1 MLISLR
7 STRPLIFHLSLISA
21 CVGFSLSCMSS
32 LEAASPDYSV
42 ASIQSMVAPLEIS
55 RDYRVTLFAAEPE
68 VLNPVAIS
76 VDEVGR
82 VYLAETDR
90 YRDAVFDVVTQ
101 KPEWLPKDLSFRSVQ
116 DRTDFLKQTFRH
128 HLTPLTRGS
137 ERVRLLE
144 DKDRD
149 GAAESSRVLADGFSS
164 IPTGPAAGI
173 LAHHGRVWFQCVP
186 GLWRLEW
193 DPESHAVNSA
203 QELHNGFGVHVGV
216 SGHDLHGITWGPE
229 GRLYFSMGD
238 RGLHVKTSEKT
249 LHYPDTG
256 AVLRCEPDGSN
267 LEVVA
272 YGLRNPQEIVF
283 DAYGNLF
290 AGDNDTSGNDQSR
303 IIHIVPHG
311 DYGWRCSYQHM
322 KGFGP
327 WIEDG
332 FWKGDIDDILSS
344 SGYVSQGPS
353 GFALHPEA
361 GSRNNIPGPFFICDF
376 PGGIRSFDL
385 SPEGASFTTSDNQKW
400 LWNLWPTDLAFGPD
414 GAVYVSDWVEGW
426 PQPEK
431 GRVYRITAEDEAFA
445 LLGADVRSVIASLNA
460 MDSPE
465 QVAGFLGP
473 PNRWVRREAQFRLV
487 DLGTVSERVLVD
499 TLNQEASVFGRLH
512 SLWGLNQMGR
522 TIGAS
527 DQSRH
532 VRAAQTGLAD
542 SHEAVR
548 NATLQWLAEK
558 PQWKVFPDVMQCLHD
573 VNQSVVMNALIT
585 LGEWLSD
592 KRLSW
597 NKSQIEQLITSLE
610 PLIEKAPLKG
620 DSHYRHGFH
629 FLLSQ
634 CFQHPQ
640 AELGILNGW
649 MDHESESIRMAVL
662 QALRRMGDSRVTLF
676 LEDDSHAIQESA
688 ARAIY
693 DARIDEALPSLIKW
707 KSGYQVNSGAF
718 RRWLWAHEMVGGDD
732 EMEKLFAFL
741 IESQS
746 KVHPASSEELL
757 AALDVIRKWGA
768 ARSIDPVTG
777 LWRPVIAKA
786 NHLLDDLLIQNQKAL
801 FEFGD
806 GAFLTA
812 LMDWLVERNQK
823 SAVPHLEILVADT
836 RQQADTRAAA
846 LSALMQ
852 LNPSKRSQWFE
863 YGMNSEIDH
872 LRTVAL
878 SVIEEVNDDALLSQ
892 LLVWLEPHRQL
903 RLRQSVIIAVGRL
916 KSDKARETVFDWWKA
931 MLAGQFPE
939 ALKLELFEVVQSS
952 SHPDL
957 LALWQNY
964 RSHSDKGNETML
976 PSGVL
981 QGGDLRQGKIL
992 YNDRAEIACLRCHIA
1007 EGKGGV
1013 VGPSLDG
1020 LGKRLDPQQILKAI
1034 IDPNE
1039 SIVPGYASERFVMND
1054 EEEYSGVVIEENDK
1068 RILIRQGDGSSL
1080 SVAKNMLQ
1088 QRFATLSPMP
1098 EGIASALNH
1107 RELRD
1112 LMAYLKSL

>member
-1 MLISLR
+1 ML
-7 STRPLIFHLSLISA
+7 TRFIKIKAWAIL
-21 CVGFSLSCMSS
+21 CVGAVASLG
-32 LEAASPDYSV
+32 AAESEHSV
-42 ASIQSMVAPLEIS
+42 ASTQSMIAPLEIS
-55 RDYRVTLFAAEPE
+55 KDYRVSLFAAEPDTM
-68 VLNPVAIS
+68 NPIAIS

-82 VYLAETDR
+82 VFLAETDR

-101 KPEWLPKDLSFRSVQ
+101 KPEWLPTDLSFRSVQ
-116 DRTDFLKQTFRH
+116 DRTDFLKQTFKH
-128 HLTPLTRGS
+128 HLEPLTRGS
-137 ERVRLLE
+137 ERVRLLQ
-144 DKDRD
+144 DND
-149 GAAESSRVLADGFSS
+149 GDGVAESSVVLADGFTS

-173 LAHHGRVWFQCVP
+173 LAHRGRVWFQCVP
-186 GLWRLEW
+186 GLWRIDW
-193 DPESHAVNSA
+193 DVKSSMVQSMRK
-203 QELHNGFGVHVGV
+203 LHGGFGVHVGV

-238 RGLHVKTSEKT
+238 RGFHVKTQEGT

-256 AVLRCEPDGSN
+256 AILRCEPDGSN

-290 AGDNDTSGNDQSR
+290 AGDNDTSGTDQSR
-303 IIHIVPHG
+303 ILHIVPHA
-311 DYGWRCSYQHM
+311 DFGWRCSYQHM

-327 WIEDG
+327 WIRDG
-332 FWKGDIDDILSS
+332 IWKGDIDDVLSS

-361 GSRNNIPGPFFICDF
+361 GSWKAVPGPFFICDF
-376 PGGIRSFDL
+376 PGGIRSFNL
-385 SPEGASFTTSDNQKW
+385 KQQGATFAASGNQKW

-431 GRVYRITAEDEAFA
+431 GRVYRITSSQDQSA
-445 LLGADVRSVIASLNA
+445 LLGADVRPVIASLDA
-460 MDSPE
+460 MNSPE
-465 QVAGFLGP
+465 QIAVFLGHN
-473 PNRWVRREAQFRLV
+473 NRWVRREAQFRMV
-487 DLGTVSERVLVD
+487 ELGAISEPVFLD
-499 TLNQEASVFGRLH
+499 TLYHQTSVLGRLH
-512 SLWGLNQMGR
+512 ALWGLNQMER
-522 TIGAS
+522 TIGVS

-532 VRAAQTGLAD
+532 MRAAQMGLAD

-558 PQWKVFPDVMQCLHD
+558 PQWKLFPDVMQCLQD
-573 VNQSVVMNALIT
+573 AKQSVVMNALIT

-597 NKSQIEQLITSLE
+597 NKSQIKQLITSLE

-634 CFQHPQ
+634 CFQQPQ
-640 AELGILNGW
+640 AQWEILNGW

-662 QALRRMGDSRVTLF
+662 QALRRMGDAQVTLF
-676 LEDDSHAIQESA
+676 LDDDSHAIQESA
-688 ARAIY
+688 VRAIY

-707 KSGYQVNSGAF
+707 KPGDQVNSGAF
-718 RRWLWAHEMVGGDD
+718 RRWLWAHETVGGDD
-732 EMEKLFAFL
+732 EIEKLFAFL
-741 IESQS
+741 IESQN

-768 ARSIDPVTG
+768 PRSIDPVTG
-777 LWRPVIAKA
+777 LWRPVIEKA

-801 FEFGD
+801 FELED
-806 GAFLTA
+806 RAFLTA
-812 LMDWLVERNQK
+812 FMDWLVERSQK
-823 SAVPHLEILVADT
+823 SAAPYLEILLTDI
-836 RQQADTRAAA
+836 RQQAETRAAA
-846 LSALMQ
+846 LKALMQ
-852 LNPSKRSQWFE
+852 LKPSKRSQWFE
-863 YGMNSEIDH
+863 YGMNSGNDH

-878 SVIEEVNDDALLSQ
+878 SVIEEVKEDDLLSQ

-916 KSDKARETVFDWWKA
+916 KSDKARETVADWWTA

-939 ALKLELFEVVQSS
+939 ALKLELFEVVQGS

-964 RSHSDKGNETML
+964 RSHSDKDNEIML

-981 QGGDLRQGKIL
+981 QGGDLRQGKVL

-1054 EEEYSGVVIEENDK
+1054 EEEYSGVVIEEDEQ

-1080 SVAKNMLQ
+1080 SVDKNMLQ

-1112 LMAYLKSL
+1112 LIAYLKSL